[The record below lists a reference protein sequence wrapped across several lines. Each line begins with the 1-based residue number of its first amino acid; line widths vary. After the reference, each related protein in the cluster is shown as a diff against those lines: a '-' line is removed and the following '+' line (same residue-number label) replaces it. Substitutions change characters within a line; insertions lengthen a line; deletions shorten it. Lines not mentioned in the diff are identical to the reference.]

1 MRPNHCPFR
10 ALFLAAICL
19 ISQPLLAT
27 DVGSIDEEVVVTAS
41 RSDLA
46 LLDLIG
52 NTARLDQARI
62 RITNDQHIYE
72 LGVAMAGTW
81 LSRGDGQESLTAIRS
96 PVLTGPGACGA
107 FLIMEN
113 GIPIRPTGFCNINEL
128 FEMPSELASAV
139 EVIRG
144 PSNALYGSNG
154 LHGTMNILLPQPGSA
169 PGWNGSGTVGAD
181 EYYRGK
187 LGWDGS
193 VGTGNMNFGVLA
205 DHYGGFRE
213 SSGYE
218 QQKGFLQWDQPLT
231 NSALAWTLSAQN
243 LDQETAGFIQGQDA
257 YKDPDLRTSNSNPNA
272 FRKANSQRLSA
283 HWTPDAAHGWSGADF
298 RLYLR
303 RSDMEFLM
311 HFLPGQPLEENGQ
324 TSGGMIATVQRPWGD
339 AMVTAGFDFE
349 YMDAFIKQF
358 QAEAVTNPPFLAGKL
373 PQGWQYDFD
382 VSSIM
387 AAPYAQIDVPI
398 NADWAFQAGIRVEYL
413 RYDYDNQMIDGNT
426 QDDGVPCPTGC
437 RYSRPADRTDDFWN
451 VAPNLGISYRINPE
465 TTWFTTLAR
474 GFRAPQ
480 ATELYRLQ
488 EGQQVADLDTV
499 TIDSLETGVHWQ
511 TETYRIETTGFAMY
525 KRNYIFQDTDRNN
538 LSNGKTRHL
547 GLEIQA
553 HANYTSGIYTGLAA
567 TWVRHTYDFS
577 EAARGENIISG
588 NDVDTAPHTLASLR
602 LGWEQAWG
610 LVELEGIHQGSYY
623 LDAAN
628 LHKYDGH
635 NLLNAR
641 AVWRFSDSWSVTG
654 RVNNITDDLYADRAD
669 FAFGNYRYF
678 PGREREFFIE
688 VAYKSF

>member
-1 MRPNHCPFR
+1 MRLNHCLFR
-10 ALFLAAICL
+10 AFPLAVACL
-19 ISQPLLAT
+19 TSLPLHAV
-27 DVGSIDEEVVVTAS
+27 DASGVDEEVVVTAS
-41 RSDLA
+41 RGDIA

-52 NTARLDQARI
+52 NTAKLDQERI

-72 LGVAMAGTW
+72 LGVAVAGTW
-81 LSRGDGQESLTAIRS
+81 LSRGSGQENLTAIRS

-107 FLIMEN
+107 FLILEN
-113 GIPIRPTGFCNINEL
+113 GIPIRPTGFCNVNEL
-128 FEMPSELASAV
+128 FEVPSELAGAV

-193 VGTGNMNFGVLA
+193 VGEGDLNFGVLA
-205 DHYGGFRE
+205 DHYDGFRA
-213 SSGYE
+213 SSGYT
-218 QQKGFLQWDQPLT
+218 QQKGFVQWDQPLD
-231 NSALAWTLSAQN
+231 NSTLGWALSAQN
-243 LDQETAGFIQGQDA
+243 LDQQTAGFIQGQDA
-257 YKDPDLRTSNSNPNA
+257 YKDPSLRTTNPNPDA

-283 HWTPDAAHGWSGADF
+283 RWTPDASHAWSGADF
-298 RLYLR
+298 RFYLR

-324 TSGGMIATVQRPWGD
+324 QSGGMIFNLQRPWG
-339 AMVTAGFDFE
+339 ATTVTAGLDLE

-358 QAEAVTNPPFLAGKL
+358 QAEPVTVPPFLAGKL

-398 NADWAFQAGIRVEYL
+398 NTDWNFQAGIRVEYL
-413 RYDYDNQMIDGNT
+413 RYDYDNNMLDGNT
-426 QDDGVPCPTGC
+426 QDDGVPCPDGC
-437 RYSRPADRTDDFWN
+437 RYRRPADRTDDFWN
-451 VAPNLGISYRINPE
+451 VAPNIGIAYRINPE

-499 TIDSLETGVHWQ
+499 TIDSLESGVHWQ
-511 TETYRIETTGFAMY
+511 TGTYQIEAVGFAMY

-538 LSNGKTRHL
+538 ISDGKTKHL
-547 GLEIQA
+547 GLEVQA
-553 HANYTSGIYTGLAA
+553 DARYASGVYVGLAA
-567 TWVRHTYDFS
+567 TWVRHTYAFDQ
-577 EAARGENIISG
+577 AARGETIVDG
-588 NDVDTAPHTLASLR
+588 NDVDTAPRTLASLR

-610 LVELEGIHQGSYY
+610 LLELEGIHQGSYY

-635 NLLNAR
+635 DLLNAR
-641 AVWRFSDSWSVTG
+641 AVWRVSDAWSVTG

-678 PGREREFFIE
+678 PGREREFFVE
-688 VAYKSF
+688 VAFRTY